1 MTGHKKSSDIRKRA
15 KKANTNKII
24 GRITYSPKKH
34 KQQHTKKLRKDL
46 QSKPHTPS
54 VHLAPP
60 ETIKFGSININGLD
74 MEAGWAVEQII
85 AKKKF
90 DVCYKS

>member
-1 MTGHKKSSDIRKRA
+1 MTGHKKNGEIRKRA

-24 GRITYSPKKH
+24 GRITYFPQKH

-54 VHLAPP
+54 VHPAPP
-60 ETIKFGSININGLD
+60 VTIKFGSININGLD

-85 AKKKF
+85 ANKKLDVSCKF
-90 DVCYKS
+90 